1 MRNKRTLKAKTIE
14 LLMDLM
20 RSFVPED
27 QASSVTK
34 EGTLAQLGRRTYYRN
49 QTTGSIHLGLC
60 YKQVRNE
67 VKLNPNVTV
76 ADIRAKNKLG

>member
-27 QASSVTK
+27 QADTVTK

-60 YKQVRNE
+60 YKQVRKE
-67 VKLNPNVTV
+67 VKRNPNVTV